1 MMAPRL
7 TAVPL
12 AIIVALILSV
22 LSPLPAAAAVPGP
35 PVFGPETF
43 TGHLGTPVGKPQEVD
58 CPENS
63 VLRGIAGDTSRYGY
77 LQAVRARCSEV
88 GVTAGVISLGELV
101 ELR

>member
-43 TGHLGTPVGKPQEVD
+43 TGNLGTPVGKPQEVD

-63 VLRGIAGDTSRYGY
+63 VLRGIAGDTSKYGY

-88 GVTAGVISLGELV
+88 SVTSRRDQPGRAGR
-101 ELR
+101 LR